1 MSETPPPRR
10 PLATFLRATPAAPPL
25 PPTPPVV
32 PPVEP
37 SEQAASAPGPA
48 LPPATPAQVDAQ
60 PAPRVPS
67 PAAAVAA
74 APHRATG
81 TPGHDGFQ
89 APGAGG
95 AQLPAPG
102 NAMPS
107 ASAPAPGR
115 MPDAMRDPPRPT
127 SAASDG
133 QAGDDGLAV
142 TDDGALQG
150 QTARTAPVPLN
161 SAQQRALRASAHA
174 DLSSRNASGT
184 PSTLAEMNAG
194 EAPVAATAAPAGS
207 TAPAATAA
215 AATQAGTS
223 ASERT
228 ASTPDRR
235 LQPGHPSSH
244 PDPAAAEF
252 GAARALT
259 GENAQSDAGVVPP
272 RTTAAQLQPLPAPAF
287 ARRGMARPRLRAS
300 GRQWA
305 LLVGLVGVLGLQI
318 VIADRAH
325 LAANARWR
333 PLVSAACTLAR
344 CSLPAWREPEALTLL
359 NRDVRPL
366 PGEAEVLQIQAS
378 FRNDARWAQAWP
390 WLQLSL
396 SDADGRVIGTR
407 ILSPQ
412 EYLGQSPAAQDTLAP
427 GQAVQVAFRVREP
440 AASTAAFS
448 FDFR

>member
-1 MSETPPPRR
+1 M
-10 PLATFLRATPAAPPL
+10 
-25 PPTPPVV
+25 
-32 PPVEP
+32 
-37 SEQAASAPGPA
+37 
-48 LPPATPAQVDAQ
+48 
-60 PAPRVPS
+60 
-67 PAAAVAA
+67 
-74 APHRATG
+74 
-81 TPGHDGFQ
+81 
-89 APGAGG
+89 
-95 AQLPAPG
+95 
-102 NAMPS
+102 
-107 ASAPAPGR
+107 
-115 MPDAMRDPPRPT
+115 
-127 SAASDG
+127 
-133 QAGDDGLAV
+133 
-142 TDDGALQG
+142 
-150 QTARTAPVPLN
+150 
-161 SAQQRALRASAHA
+161 
-174 DLSSRNASGT
+174 
-184 PSTLAEMNAG
+184 
-194 EAPVAATAAPAGS
+194 
-207 TAPAATAA
+207 
-215 AATQAGTS
+215 
-223 ASERT
+223 
-228 ASTPDRR
+228 
-235 LQPGHPSSH
+235 
-244 PDPAAAEF
+244 
-252 GAARALT
+252 
-259 GENAQSDAGVVPP
+259 
-272 RTTAAQLQPLPAPAF
+272 QPLPAPAF

-344 CSLPAWREPEALTLL
+344 CILPAWREPEALTLL

-366 PGEAEVLQIQAS
+366 PGEAGVLQIQAS